1 MATVFREPRL
11 SRIAGYPVW
20 CLDYFDLEGRR
31 RRERTNAR
39 TKEMAQ
45 QVLRKRL
52 EEIERAKL
60 AGTTPI
66 QEIAFDDFTEE
77 YLDHVK
83 AVRSATS
90 AKRVPSHVRNLAK
103 TFGPMVLCKV
113 TRGAVQ
119 RWVDQR
125 TASKKRGGKVVVKPA
140 TVVNEFVTLSA
151 IFREAVKR
159 GYASSNP
166 CRGISLP
173 RVNNQ
178 ITRCLTDAEEDK
190 LLAACCDSLRPIV
203 VTALYSGMRKGE
215 LLALQWG
222 DVDFDQQILTVV
234 HGKGEKRR
242 HIPMAP
248 EIVDALKE
256 VPRHVSKDGAASPY
270 VFNNPQTGTCW
281 VDFKKMWG
289 SALRAAGIRDFRF
302 HDSRHTFA
310 SRAVRKGVALKTVQE
325 LLGHASLKMVMRYA
339 HMAPGDLR
347 NGILAI
353 SKKAQQAATK
363 GKKSGKGKA

>member
-1 MATVFREPRL
+1 MATVFRDPRR
-11 SRIAGYPVW
+11 SRSAGYPVW
-20 CLDYFDLEGRR
+20 CLDYYDLEGRR

-45 QVLRKRL
+45 QLLRKKL
-52 EEIERAKL
+52 EELERAKL
-60 AGTTPI
+60 AGATPI
-66 QEIAFDDFTEE
+66 REVTFDKFTSE
-77 YLDHVK
+77 YLDHVT
-83 AVRSATS
+83 AVRSAS
-90 AKRVPSHVRNLAK
+90 AAKRVPSHVRSLAK

-125 TASKKRGGKVVVKPA
+125 TASKKRGGKAVVKPA
-140 TVVNEFVTLSA
+140 TVVCEFVTLSA

-159 GYASSNP
+159 GYAAANP
-166 CRGISLP
+166 CRGTSLP

-178 ITRCLTDAEEDK
+178 LTRCLTDPQEEA

-203 VTALYSGMRKGE
+203 VTALYAGLRKGE

-222 DVDFDQQILTVV
+222 DVDVEHELLTVV

-242 HIPMAP
+242 HIPMVP
-248 EIVDALKE
+248 EVIDALKA
-256 VPRHVSKDGAASPY
+256 VTRHVSKDGAASPY

-281 VDFKKMWG
+281 VDIKKMWT

-302 HDSRHTFA
+302 HDTRHTFA
-310 SRAVRKGVALKTVQE
+310 SRLARLGVTLKVIQE
-325 LLGHASLKMVMRYA
+325 LLGHASLKMTMRYA
-339 HMAPGDLR
+339 HLAPGDLKK
-347 NGILAI
+347 GIMAL
-353 SKKAQQAATK
+353 SKKAQEAK
-363 GKKSGKGKA
+363 GKKKSPRAKG